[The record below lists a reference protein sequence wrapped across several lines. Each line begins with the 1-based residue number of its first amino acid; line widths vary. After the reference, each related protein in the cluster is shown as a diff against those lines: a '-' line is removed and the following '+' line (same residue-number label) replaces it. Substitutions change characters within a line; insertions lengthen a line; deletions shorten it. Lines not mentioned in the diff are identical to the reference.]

1 MNADEKTADSPVR
14 RGRRVTAVLFA
25 LVAFVLTVCGIYS
38 NWESWNVDWY
48 ERTFWPDNSIEVVD
62 DNSELFAPSVPT
74 FDMAHVSIPVAEIL
88 SGGVMKD
95 SIPALTDPKMSLVGE
110 ATYLADEE
118 RVIGIVAGGEA
129 RAYPLQ
135 NLDYHEIINDDVNGI
150 PVVVTYC
157 PLCDSSAVFDRR
169 TKIGKREFGV
179 SGLLYN
185 NNVLMYDRGGQPESL
200 WSQVM
205 ASGVSGPA
213 NTKSLNALPLE
224 VTTWKDWRSR
234 HPDTKVVSIETGHDR
249 EYHSR
254 PSADDGVH

>member
-1 MNADEKTADSPVR
+1 MRMIMNADEKTADSPVR

-25 LVAFVLTVCGIYS
+25 LVAFVLTVCGIYF
-38 NWESWNVDWY
+38 NWEPWNVAWY
-48 ERTFWPDNSIEVVD
+48 ERPFFPD
-62 DNSELFAPSVPT
+62 
-74 FDMAHVSIPVAEIL
+74 
-88 SGGVMKD
+88 
-95 SIPALTDPKMSLVGE
+95 
-110 ATYLADEE
+110 
-118 RVIGIVAGGEA
+118 
-129 RAYPLQ
+129 
-135 NLDYHEIINDDVNGI
+135 NGI

-157 PLCDSSAVFDRR
+157 PLCDSSEVFDRR
-169 TKIGKREFGV
+169 TEIGKREFGV